1 MSTARQQ
8 APAHKLGAP
17 NLRVALCGNPNSGK
31 TTLFN
36 ALTGMMRKVANYPG
50 VTVETTAGTMR
61 LGDNRCELVDIPG
74 AYSLAATSP
83 DERIAVEALTGR
95 LPGESAPDVIV
106 VVVDATKLDRGLY
119 MTLQVMELGVPVV
132 LGLNMYDVAQRHG
145 IRIDHE
151 SLSAQLQIPVVP
163 LVAHR
168 KEGIERLKRAIWSAA
183 RAGSPPLLTPW
194 PPAAERLITD
204 IVDIAN
210 SNGDAR
216 LSQGEAI
223 RLLSDDLS
231 SDRVKLVRRR
241 GDVFRRALETQRMRF
256 EDLGGAG
263 LETTLRASLAGEIAG
278 AHSERPTDRDAS
290 WTSRLDRVLLHRV
303 LGPVFL
309 ILMGLVVFQSIFSWA
324 QPFIEWIDSG
334 FAIAANWVSGVLP
347 EGPLQSLV
355 ADGLI
360 GGVGAVL
367 VFLPQILI
375 LFLFIGILENT
386 GYLPRAAF
394 LADRVFRGCGLT
406 GRSLIPLLSS
416 FACAVPGVMA
426 TRSIDQ
432 RTQRMLTI
440 LVAPL
445 VTCSARLPVYAILIA
460 AFVPATAVAGIF
472 NLQGVTL
479 FGMYALGIV
488 VAALMSLGLRY
499 TLFRGHVSSFVM
511 ELPSYKLPNWRNITT
526 DMYLSGR
533 AFVTRA
539 GTVILALTVVLW
551 ALSYYPRSETLDAEY
566 DRRIAAAS
574 DPVVQVAL
582 EQERAGAHL
591 AHSYLARAGRVLEP
605 AALQLGW
612 DWKITMA
619 VLASFPAREVI
630 IATLGIIYNLGE
642 AVDAE
647 SSTLITRLQGATWDH
662 GPRLGQPVFNIAVTL
677 SIMVFFALCC
687 QCLATLATIKRETN
701 SWRWPVFVFS
711 YMTVLATVAAYAV
724 YHIALAVGLGGGA

>member
-1 MSTARQQ
+1 
-8 APAHKLGAP
+8 
-17 NLRVALCGNPNSGK
+17 LRVALCGNPNSGK

-36 ALTGMMRKVANYPG
+36 ALTGMTRKVANYPG

-61 LGDNRCELVDIPG
+61 LGDTRCELVDIPG

-145 IRIDHE
+145 IRIDRE

-163 LVAHR
+163 LVAYR
-168 KEGIERLKRAIWSAA
+168 KEGVERLKRAIWNAA
-183 RAGSPPLLTPW
+183 RAGAPPLLTPW
-194 PPAAERLITD
+194 PSAAQRLITD

-231 SDRVKLVRRR
+231 SDRVELVRRR
-241 GDVFRRALETQRMRF
+241 GDVFRHALENQRMRF

-324 QPFIEWIDSG
+324 QPFIEWIDTG
-334 FAIAANWVSGVLP
+334 FAAVANWVSGVLP

-445 VTCSARLPVYAILIA
+445 ITCSARLPVYAVLIA
-460 AFVPATAVAGIF
+460 AFVPATTVAGLF
-472 NLQGVTL
+472 NLQGLTL

-488 VAALMSLGLRY
+488 VAALVSLGLRY

-511 ELPSYKLPNWRNITT
+511 ELPSYKLPNWKNIAT

-551 ALSYYPRSETLDAEY
+551 SLSYYPRSETLDAEY
-566 DRRIAAAS
+566 DLRIAAVS
-574 DPVVQVAL
+574 DSAAQVVL

-630 IATLGIIYNLGE
+630 IATLGIIYNLGD

-662 GPRLGQPVFNIAVTL
+662 GPRSGQPVFNIAVTL

-711 YMTVLATVAAYAV
+711 YMTVLATVAAYTV
-724 YHIALAVGLGGGA
+724 YHVALAMGLGGVA